1 MGYVSVTDAAPVPS
15 RIDEIAARFWEGFLR
30 LNPTTATVY
39 GDDRYD
45 AVLEDPGPEGRAAVR
60 ALFEGANREA
70 QAIPGD
76 GLPVEDRIT
85 RDMLRIVAETVAEA
99 DDLGFHEIR
108 EVDQIDNPMTGMAQL
123 AQFQRADTPE
133 RLEKWLARLGA
144 YGPYVD
150 ARVQVMRDGVAS
162 GRTPARI
169 VVERII
175 DQLRPTA
182 ALPADEAVLTVLSRV
197 ASDGDRARVAE
208 VVRDVVLPAD
218 RRYLEVLERE
228 VLPASRAVPGLVSAP
243 NGEALYRHA
252 IRSWTSLDMDPRD
265 VHQVGLDE
273 LAMIDG
279 ERREVAHAEGYGD
292 VAAYRL
298 ALATDPANQAP
309 TQAALVAR
317 ASEDI
322 ARAAAVAPTMF
333 GRLPRAGCEVRPVE
347 AFKEQNAP
355 FAYYFPPAIDGSRG
369 GTYYVNTYDLP
380 SRTYSKLAPT
390 TYHEAIPGHHFQITL
405 EMEHPSLN
413 VFRRLGA
420 RLASGAYVEGW
431 GLYSERLADE
441 LGLYRSPAERFGM
454 LEAQAWRASRL
465 IVDSGM
471 HGLGWSRQQSVDWL
485 LSSGLSETDAN
496 IETDR
501 YIVWPGQALTYM
513 LGMREIRRLRR
524 ELETR
529 DGDRFDLKRFHD
541 ELIGHGSL
549 PLATLARE
557 LPLWVTPAG

>member
-1 MGYVSVTDAAPVPS
+1 MTDAAPVPS
-15 RIDEIAARFWEGFLR
+15 RIDEIAARFWEDYLR

-45 AVLEDPGPEGRAAVR
+45 DVLEDPGPEGRAAVR
-60 ALFEGANREA
+60 ALFEGASREA
-70 QAIPGD
+70 QAIPED

-85 RDMLRIVAETVAEA
+85 RDMLRIVAKTVEEA

-133 RLEKWLARLGA
+133 RLEKWLARLRA
-144 YGPYVD
+144 YGPSVD
-150 ARVQVMRDGVAS
+150 ARIQVMRDGVAS

-169 VVERII
+169 VVERIV

-197 ASDGDRARVAE
+197 ASDEDRARVAE

-252 IRSWTSLDMDPRD
+252 IRSWTSLDLDPRD
-265 VHQVGLDE
+265 VHRVGLDE
-273 LAMIDG
+273 LAMIDE
-279 ERREVAHAEGYGD
+279 ERREIARVEGYGD

-298 ALATDPANQAP
+298 ALATDLANQAP

-317 ASEDI
+317 ATEDI

-380 SRTYSKLAPT
+380 SRTYSKLAST
-390 TYHEAIPGHHFQITL
+390 TYHEAIPGHHFQISL

-420 RLASGAYVEGW
+420 RLAGDAYVEGW
-431 GLYSERLADE
+431 NLYSERLADE

-485 LSSGLSETDAN
+485 LAAGLSETDAN

-513 LGMREIRRLRR
+513 VGMREIRRLRR
-524 ELETR
+524 ELEAR

-557 LPLWVTPAG
+557 LPLWVTPAE

>member
-1 MGYVSVTDAAPVPS
+1 
-15 RIDEIAARFWEGFLR
+15 
-30 LNPTTATVY
+30 
-39 GDDRYD
+39 
-45 AVLEDPGPEGRAAVR
+45 
-60 ALFEGANREA
+60 
-70 QAIPGD
+70 
-76 GLPVEDRIT
+76 
-85 RDMLRIVAETVAEA
+85 
-99 DDLGFHEIR
+99 
-108 EVDQIDNPMTGMAQL
+108 
-123 AQFQRADTPE
+123 
-133 RLEKWLARLGA
+133 
-144 YGPYVD
+144 
-150 ARVQVMRDGVAS
+150 
-162 GRTPARI
+162 
-169 VVERII
+169 
-175 DQLRPTA
+175 
-182 ALPADEAVLTVLSRV
+182 
-197 ASDGDRARVAE
+197 
-208 VVRDVVLPAD
+208 
-218 RRYLEVLERE
+218 
-228 VLPASRAVPGLVSAP
+228 
-243 NGEALYRHA
+243 
-252 IRSWTSLDMDPRD
+252 MDPRD

-317 ASEDI
+317 ATEDI
-322 ARAAAVAPTMF
+322 ARAATVAPTMF

-347 AFKEQNAP
+347 TFKEQNAP

-380 SRTYSKLAPT
+380 SRTYSKLAST